1 MSRSV
6 ELAGRV
12 RRPWL
17 TPLVRGYS
25 RLGDYGLGWMA
36 AGVIVGAGKG
46 SPRLAVELPAVV
58 LAAFGLNAAVK
69 RAVGRSRPCS
79 DGATPHLISAPG
91 SSSFPSTHA
100 ATAAAGAVAIG
111 VQAPALLPAVVTA
124 AVAMAAS
131 RVYLGVHH
139 GSDIAAGL
147 VLGAATGGAYALAVR

>member
-1 MSRSV
+1 VSRSV
-6 ELAGRV
+6 ELVGRL

-25 RLGDYGLGWMA
+25 RLGDNGLGWMA
-36 AGVIVGAGKG
+36 AGVAVGAAKG
-46 SPRLAVELPAVV
+46 SPRLALELPAVV
-58 LAAFGLNAAVK
+58 LAAFGLNVAVK
-69 RAVGRSRPCS
+69 RAVGRTRPLS
-79 DGATPHLISAPG
+79 GGPTPHLISSPS
-91 SSSFPSTHA
+91 SSSFPSSHA

-111 VQAPALLPAVVTA
+111 AEAPVLVPVVVAA

-147 VLGAATGGAYALAVR
+147 ALGALTGGAYALAMR

>member
-1 MSRSV
+1 M
-6 ELAGRV
+6 LAGRL

-17 TPLVRGYS
+17 TPIVRGYS

-36 AGVIVGAGKG
+36 AGAAVGAAKG

-58 LAAFGLNAAVK
+58 LAAFGLNVAVK
-69 RAVGRSRPCS
+69 RAVGRGRPLAGS
-79 DGATPHLISAPG
+79 HLITAPA

-111 VQAPALLPAVVTA
+111 ARAPALVPVALTA
-124 AVAMAAS
+124 AVAMAVS

-147 VLGAATGGAYALAVR
+147 ALGTATAGVYVLAVR

>member
-1 MSRSV
+1 VSRSV
-6 ELAGRV
+6 ELVGRL

-25 RLGDYGLGWMA
+25 RLGDNGLGWMA
-36 AGVIVGAGKG
+36 AGVAVGAAKG
-46 SPRLAVELPAVV
+46 SPRLALELPAVV
-58 LAAFGLNAAVK
+58 LAAFGLNVAVK
-69 RAVGRSRPCS
+69 RAVGRTRPLS
-79 DGATPHLISAPG
+79 GGPTPHLISSPS
-91 SSSFPSTHA
+91 SSSFPSSHA

-111 VQAPALLPAVVTA
+111 AEAPVLVPVVAAA

-147 VLGAATGGAYALAVR
+147 ALGALTGGAYALAMR

>member
-6 ELAGRV
+6 ELAGRL

-25 RLGDYGLGWMA
+25 RLGDNGLGWMA
-36 AGVIVGAGKG
+36 AGAAVGLAKD

-58 LAAFGLNAAVK
+58 LAAFGLNVAVK
-69 RAVGRSRPCS
+69 RAVGRTRPVS
-79 DGATPHLISAPG
+79 GGLTPHLISSPR
-91 SSSFPSTHA
+91 SSSFPSSHA
-100 ATAAAGAVAIG
+100 ATAAAGALAIGAGAPSLAPVAI
-111 VQAPALLPAVVTA
+111 AAALV
-124 AVAMAAS
+124 MAGS

-147 VLGAATGGAYALAVR
+147 VLSALTGAAYALAVR

>member
-1 MSRSV
+1 VSRSV
-6 ELAGRV
+6 ELAGRL

-25 RLGDYGLGWMA
+25 RLGNYGLGWMA
-36 AGVIVGAGKG
+36 AGAAIGVAKG
-46 SPRLAVELPAVV
+46 SPRLAVELPGVV
-58 LAAFGLNAAVK
+58 LAAFGLNVAVK
-69 RAVGRSRPCS
+69 RTVGRSRPVG
-79 DGATPHLISAPG
+79 DGITPHLITAPS
-91 SSSFPSTHA
+91 SSSFPSSHA

-111 VQAPALLPAVVTA
+111 SQAPGLVPVVATA

-147 VLGAATGGAYALAVR
+147 ALGALTGGAYALAVR

>member
-1 MSRSV
+1 VSRSV
-6 ELAGRV
+6 ELVGRL

-25 RLGDYGLGWMA
+25 RLGDNGLGWMA
-36 AGVIVGAGKG
+36 AGVAVGAAKG
-46 SPRLAVELPAVV
+46 SPRLALELPAVV
-58 LAAFGLNAAVK
+58 LAAFGVNVAVK
-69 RAVGRSRPCS
+69 RAVGRTRPLS
-79 DGATPHLISAPG
+79 GGLTPHLISSPS
-91 SSSFPSTHA
+91 SSSFPSSHA

-111 VQAPALLPAVVTA
+111 AEAPALVPVVVTA

-147 VLGAATGGAYALAVR
+147 VLGALTGGAYALAMR

>member
-1 MSRSV
+1 VSRSV
-6 ELAGRV
+6 ELAGRL

-25 RLGDYGLGWMA
+25 RLGDNGLGWMA
-36 AGVIVGAGKG
+36 AGALVGAARG
-46 SPRLAVELPAVV
+46 SPRLALELPAVV
-58 LAAFGLNAAVK
+58 LGAFGLNVAVK
-69 RAVGRSRPCS
+69 RAVRRSRPLS
-79 DGATPHLISAPG
+79 DGPTPHLIASPK
-91 SSSFPSTHA
+91 SSSFPSSHA

-111 VQAPALLPAVVTA
+111 ARAPDLRLVVGTA

-147 VLGAATGGAYALAVR
+147 ALGALTGGAYALAVR

>member
-6 ELAGRV
+6 ELAGRL

-25 RLGDYGLGWMA
+25 RLGNYGLGWLA
-36 AGVIVGAGKG
+36 AGAAVGIAKG
-46 SPRLAVELPAVV
+46 SPRLTLELPAVV
-58 LAAFGLNAAVK
+58 LAAFGLNVAVK
-69 RAVGRSRPCS
+69 HAVGRSRPLA
-79 DGATPHLISAPG
+79 DDDTPHLITAPS
-91 SSSFPSTHA
+91 SSSFPSSHA

-111 VQAPALLPAVVTA
+111 VQAPALAPVAVTA

-147 VLGAATGGAYALAVR
+147 VLGAATGGAYVLAVR

>member
-1 MSRSV
+1 VSRSV
-6 ELAGRV
+6 ELAGRL

-25 RLGDYGLGWMA
+25 RLGNYGLGWMA
-36 AGVIVGAGKG
+36 AGAAVGVVKG

-58 LAAFGLNAAVK
+58 LAAFGLNVAVK
-69 RAVGRSRPCS
+69 RTVGRSRPLS
-79 DGATPHLISAPG
+79 DAVTPHLISAPS

-111 VQAPALLPAVVTA
+111 ARDPALVPVVATA
-124 AVAMAAS
+124 AVAMAIS

>member
-6 ELAGRV
+6 ELAGRL

-36 AGVIVGAGKG
+36 AGAAVGAAKG
-46 SPRLAVELPAVV
+46 SPRLALELPAVV
-58 LAAFGLNAAVK
+58 LGAFGLNVAVK
-69 RAVGRSRPCS
+69 RVVGRSRPGP
-79 DGATPHLISAPG
+79 GAVTPHLIRSPT
-91 SSSFPSTHA
+91 SSSFPSSHA

-111 VQAPALLPAVVTA
+111 AGAPTLAPLAITA
-124 AVAMAAS
+124 ALAMAAS

-147 VLGAATGGAYALAVR
+147 VLGGLAGAAYAVMR